1 MIIRQKRF
9 IQPVGKDAIT
19 TYDGKSYPSNPYMC
33 LFLSLAYV
41 LKGGL
46 AKAEVLRVQ
55 AIEYSQPEYWR
66 ERFETFGLD
75 TILEAEPKTE
85 QGVYDVLTKCQ
96 AELRPAFE
104 NWLKVDYGGVPENSL
119 HVAQA

>member
-41 LKGGL
+41 LKGDL
-46 AKAEVLRVQ
+46 AKVE
-55 AIEYSQPEYWR
+55 
-66 ERFETFGLD
+66 
-75 TILEAEPKTE
+75 
-85 QGVYDVLTKCQ
+85 
-96 AELRPAFE
+96 ELRAQARDI
-104 NWLKVDYGGVPENSL
+104 NSTNSVTPEN
-119 HVAQA
+119 AGGY